1 MTTPSV
7 RDRLLI
13 SAMAL
18 LRSKGADGFGM
29 SELLEHSGVARR
41 SMYQHFPDGKAE
53 LLEQATASAGR
64 YAARELA
71 TAQDGRS
78 PVDAFVLVLESWK
91 EILTTSDYRLG
102 CPLVAAALAT
112 VEYPAA
118 AERAAEAFATM
129 STQIAESFTRDG
141 VDPETARGIGHM
153 LISSLE
159 GAIITSRALRSVEP
173 LDALASHVRHMWG

>member
-1 MTTPSV
+1 MTTVPV

-13 SAMAL
+13 SAMTL

-41 SMYQHFPDGKAE
+41 SMYQHFPDGKAQ
-53 LLEQATASAGR
+53 LLAEATAAAGR
-64 YAARELA
+64 YAARGVA
-71 TAQDGRS
+71 AAQDGRTA
-78 PVDAFVLVLESWK
+78 VDAFVLVLDGWK
-91 EILTTSDYRLG
+91 QILTDSDYRLG
-102 CPLVAAALAT
+102 CPLVAAALAA

-118 AERAAEAFATM
+118 AERAAAAFATM
-129 STQIAESFTRDG
+129 SGQLTDAFVRDG

-153 LISSLE
+153 LVSSLE

-173 LDALASHVRHMWG
+173 LDALSAHVRHLWG